1 MSTRAPGADRRA
13 TSIRQ
18 RPPGRGDRRGRRS
31 VEALVA
37 GLLVTLLA
45 CAGSTGSPTEPA
57 LPTSRPELAR
67 ELIEAG
73 IVRVQV
79 EGIVDGFRR
88 LALDRALA
96 NVEALEARLES
107 VDPAGR
113 EVLRQRLE
121 AMPGRFEAD
130 LQRFLDSIDFEDLT
144 QEIYGPLYAD
154 RFDVEELQAI
164 LRFYRSPAGQ
174 AFARENAQISRTAT
188 SELAARME
196 PTLAGFM
203 RQWFEEQ
210 LQDLRSGA
218 RREPNAGGAS
228 DEGGRS
234 PE

>member
-1 MSTRAPGADRRA
+1 M
-13 TSIRQ
+13 
-18 RPPGRGDRRGRRS
+18 
-31 VEALVA
+31 
-37 GLLVTLLA
+37 
-45 CAGSTGSPTEPA
+45 
-57 LPTSRPELAR
+57 
-67 ELIEAG
+67 
-73 IVRVQV
+73 RVQV

-96 NVEALEARLES
+96 NIDALEAQLES
-107 VDPAGR
+107 VDPTGR
-113 EVLRQRLE
+113 EVVRQRLE
-121 AMPGRFEAD
+121 AMPARFEAD

-144 QEIYGPLYAD
+144 QELYAPLYAD

-174 AFARENAQISRTAT
+174 AFARENARISRTAT

-218 RREPNAGGAS
+218 RRESSAGPSDAGG
-228 DEGGRS
+228 
-234 PE
+234 